1 MDRLSWRPLS
11 WPNQIPDHRER
22 RDHAH
27 DDAAANACPATP
39 RGRQHSKKSP
49 SFSAGA
55 KGGFL
60 LLKPSERTSRREQR
74 ETQRDRTILVPNAPG
89 FPEAADAVHRQ
100 GCRFCSAFQPPEHRC
115 ILLYYLR
122 REAGAEW
129 CLVGLNPR
137 IG

>member
-1 MDRLSWRPLS
+1 MDRLSWPALS

-60 LLKPSERTSRREQR
+60 LLEPSERTSRREQR
-74 ETQRDRTILVPNAPG
+74 ETQRDRTIFVPNVSEGDRTLRFRCVPG
-89 FPEAADAVHRQ
+89 FLDTGA
-100 GCRFCSAFQPPEHRC
+100 
-115 ILLYYLR
+115 LLH
-122 REAGAEW
+122 
-129 CLVGLNPR
+129 
-137 IG
+137 